1 MGVPRT
7 YTGGCRGGSG
17 ESVQCR
23 LSIQRHAQ
31 FKISVEIEC
40 ESRKKGPMVIAIWI
54 SYERNKGGLGDKG
67 DFQVRKHMQ
76 APHAL
81 LAVGWLIPP
90 DRGD

>member
-40 ESRKKGPMVIAIWI
+40 ESRKKVLKKGPMDFA
-54 SYERNKGGLGDKG
+54 YCDLDTGYTRAKGCL
-67 DFQVRKHMQ
+67 F
-76 APHAL
+76 
-81 LAVGWLIPP
+81 
-90 DRGD
+90 